1 MRVAIIGASGWLGG
15 AVAEQAV
22 QRGHDVVAI
31 ARHAS
36 RLQAL
41 EGAEVVGADVHDRD
55 QIAGAISGCD
65 AVVCAVTDRSTA
77 DRSAIPEAIRTLL
90 IALPQAGVERLL
102 VVGGGGSLEVQP
114 GVRALDEPGFPDEY
128 RAEAEAQAQ
137 ALQILRTEGSSIDW
151 TYMSPPPHKLLPGQR
166 TGVYRV
172 QGGDSALYDAEGE
185 STITS
190 GDLASAL
197 LDEVESPRFTRTRF
211 TAAY

>member
-1 MRVAIIGASGWLGG
+1 MRLAIIGASGWLGG
-15 AVAEQAV
+15 AVAEQALR
-22 QRGHDVVAI
+22 RGHEVVAI
-31 ARHAS
+31 ARRPS
-36 RLQAL
+36 RLLAL

-55 QIAGAISGCD
+55 EISGAIRGCG

-90 IALPQAGVERLL
+90 LALPQAGVERLL
-102 VVGGGGSLEVQP
+102 VMGGGGSLEVRP
-114 GVRALDEPGFPDEY
+114 GARALDEPGFPDEY
-128 RAEAEAQAQ
+128 RAEAEAQAR
-137 ALQILRTEGSSIDW
+137 ALEILRSEDSGIGW
-151 TYMSPPPHKLLPGQR
+151 TYLSPPPHKLLPGKR

-172 QGGDSALYDAEGE
+172 QGGDSALYDAQGE

-197 LDEVESPRFTRTRF
+197 LDEVESPRFSRTRF